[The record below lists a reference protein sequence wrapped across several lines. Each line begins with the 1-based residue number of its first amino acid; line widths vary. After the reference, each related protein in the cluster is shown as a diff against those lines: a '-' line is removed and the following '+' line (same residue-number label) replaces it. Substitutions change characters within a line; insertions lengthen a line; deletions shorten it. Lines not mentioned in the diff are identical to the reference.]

1 MPRPAP
7 RRSRGFSPVRR
18 QPETGTMED
27 MNALMRPRQG
37 RLIAGVC
44 AAVANRFGWNVT
56 LVRILTAIA
65 VIFFGLSLWAYI
77 ILWILIPNEG

>member
-1 MPRPAP
+1 
-7 RRSRGFSPVRR
+7 
-18 QPETGTMED
+18 MEN

-65 VIFFGLSLWAYI
+65 VVFFGLSLWAYI
-77 ILWILIPNEG
+77 ILWILIPNEA

>member
-1 MPRPAP
+1 
-7 RRSRGFSPVRR
+7 
-18 QPETGTMED
+18 

-44 AAVANRFGWNVT
+44 TAVANRFGWNVT
-56 LVRILTAIA
+56 MVRILTAIA

-77 ILWILIPNEG
+77 ILWILIPNEA

>member
-1 MPRPAP
+1 
-7 RRSRGFSPVRR
+7 
-18 QPETGTMED
+18 

-44 AAVANRFGWNVT
+44 AAIANRFGWNVT
-56 LVRILTAIA
+56 LVRVLTAIA

-77 ILWILIPNEG
+77 ILWILIPNEA

>member
-1 MPRPAP
+1 
-7 RRSRGFSPVRR
+7 
-18 QPETGTMED
+18 

-56 LVRILTAIA
+56 LVRILTTIA

-77 ILWILIPNEG
+77 ILWILIPSEG

>member
-1 MPRPAP
+1 MD
-7 RRSRGFSPVRR
+7 
-18 QPETGTMED
+18 D

-77 ILWILIPNEG
+77 ILWILIPNER

>member
-1 MPRPAP
+1 MRVPGGS
-7 RRSRGFSPVRR
+7 RRMG
-18 QPETGTMED
+18 D
-27 MNALMRPRQG
+27 MNALMRPREG
-37 RLIAGVC
+37 RWIAGVC

-65 VIFFGLSLWAYI
+65 VVFFGLSLWAYI

>member
-1 MPRPAP
+1 
-7 RRSRGFSPVRR
+7 
-18 QPETGTMED
+18 MED

>member
-1 MPRPAP
+1 
-7 RRSRGFSPVRR
+7 
-18 QPETGTMED
+18 MED

-77 ILWILIPNEG
+77 ILWILIPNED

>member
-1 MPRPAP
+1 MD
-7 RRSRGFSPVRR
+7 
-18 QPETGTMED
+18 D

>member
-1 MPRPAP
+1 
-7 RRSRGFSPVRR
+7 
-18 QPETGTMED
+18 

-56 LVRILTAIA
+56 LVRILTVIA

-77 ILWILIPNEG
+77 ILWILIPNE

>member
-1 MPRPAP
+1 
-7 RRSRGFSPVRR
+7 
-18 QPETGTMED
+18 

>member
-1 MPRPAP
+1 
-7 RRSRGFSPVRR
+7 
-18 QPETGTMED
+18 MED

-44 AAVANRFGWNVT
+44 TAVANRFGWNVT
-56 LVRILTAIA
+56 MVRILTAIA

-77 ILWILIPNEG
+77 ILWILIPNEA

>member
-1 MPRPAP
+1 
-7 RRSRGFSPVRR
+7 
-18 QPETGTMED
+18 

-44 AAVANRFGWNVT
+44 TAVANRFGWNVT
-56 LVRILTAIA
+56 MVRILTAIA

-77 ILWILIPNEG
+77 ILWILIPNES

>member
-1 MPRPAP
+1 
-7 RRSRGFSPVRR
+7 
-18 QPETGTMED
+18 MED

-77 ILWILIPNEG
+77 ILWILIPNEA